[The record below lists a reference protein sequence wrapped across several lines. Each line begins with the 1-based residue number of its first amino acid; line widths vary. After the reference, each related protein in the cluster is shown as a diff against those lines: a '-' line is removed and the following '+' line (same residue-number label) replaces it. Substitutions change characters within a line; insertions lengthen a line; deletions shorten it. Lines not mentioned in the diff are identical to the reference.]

1 MTSTADRG
9 ASATEID
16 FLTVLEAGCPRSRCH
31 QGLMRA
37 LSWGEDGCLLPVI
50 SAGREKVGRGE
61 GRGEGEGGESERN

>member
-1 MTSTADRG
+1 
-9 ASATEID
+9 
-16 FLTVLEAGCPRSRCH
+16 
-31 QGLMRA
+31 MRA